1 MIAHK
6 LIAACNAGWLQIAP
20 ERDQKPPQ
28 YPVRRKNNTKT
39 SIKLRFST
47 VPTGM
52 SRFAISSNG
61 TAVLA

>member
-28 YPVRRKNNTKT
+28 YGGKITRKHQ
-39 SIKLRFST
+39 
-47 VPTGM
+47 
-52 SRFAISSNG
+52 
-61 TAVLA
+61 